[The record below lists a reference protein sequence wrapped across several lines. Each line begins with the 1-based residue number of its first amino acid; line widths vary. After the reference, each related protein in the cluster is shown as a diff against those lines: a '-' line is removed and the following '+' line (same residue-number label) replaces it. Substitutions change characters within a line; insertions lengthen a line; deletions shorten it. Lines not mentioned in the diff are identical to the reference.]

1 MRRIIVIGAG
11 PGAEE
16 FLTLEAVN
24 ALNNADVV
32 VAAARHVNLA
42 EKFKKSSA
50 NIIELKNFKDAFNE
64 IKNLEENKLV
74 IILVSGDT
82 GIYSLLPLI
91 KKNFADYNISVIPG
105 ISSLQSLCAAA
116 GEMWHDAVILS
127 GHGRPLSPQKFLN
140 TVERNKS
147 VLLFCGEDH
156 SPNWAVDLIKNSV
169 GDLASRT
176 EIIIGERLSYQDECV
191 TRINPDIYNEDKI
204 FDILSLVLIKNDSPW
219 EAPAGRLKDIDF
231 ERGDKVPMTREEVRT
246 IILDK
251 LNLNNNAVFID
262 IGAGTG
268 SISCAAALEFPECEV
283 HAIEFDES
291 ALQVINKNLIKF
303 RAHNIKVHAGKALSV
318 LNKILPGLNNKLNIF
333 IGGSGGELGEIIKL
347 LESLEQPVRLVISSV
362 TLDTLS
368 EAVNILLNNNNKWKN
383 FEAVQAAISS
393 TRPLGKSLLM
403 SARNPVFIL
412 SVDRV

>member
-24 ALNNADVV
+24 ALKNADVI

-42 EKFKKSSA
+42 EKFKNDKA
-50 NIIELKNFKDAFNE
+50 NIIELKNFKEAFNE
-64 IKNLEENKLV
+64 IKNLAENKLI

-147 VLLFCGEDH
+147 VLLFCGDDH
-156 SPNWAVDLIKNSV
+156 SPNWAVDLIKNSA

-176 EIIIGERLSYQDECV
+176 EIIIGERLSYQDECI
-191 TRINPDIYNEDKI
+191 TRIKPDIYNEDKI
-204 FDILSLVLIKNDSPW
+204 FDILSLVLIKNNSPW

-251 LNLNNNAVFID
+251 LNLNNNSVFID

-318 LNKILPGLNNKLNIF
+318 LNKILPGLNNNLNIF

-368 EAVNILLNNNNKWKN
+368 DAVNILLNNNKWKN
-383 FEAVQAAISS
+383 FEAVQAAISFS
-393 TRPLGKSLLM
+393 RPLGKSLLM

-412 SVDRV
+412 SVDKS